1 MFSFQFINHPK
12 SFTIDEVRISEIF
25 RHIAETV
32 DIQQKGIL
40 NIAFLPDSEIQIL
53 NDQYRSIDDTTDVL
67 SFHYFEN
74 FRDISDDEIAGEIIL
89 SESQIIIQ
97 ARENHLSPLRECE
110 ILIIHSILHIIGFDH
125 ETDEEFQEMWQYEEK
140 LRNISLHSIH

>member
-32 DIQQKGIL
+32 DIPQKGIL

-89 SESQIIIQ
+89 SESRIIIQ
-97 ARENHLSPLRECE
+97 ALENNLTSSRECE
-110 ILIIHSILHIIGFDH
+110 ILVIHSILHIIGFDH
-125 ETDEEFQEMWQYEEK
+125 ETDVEFQEMWKYEEK
-140 LRNISLHSIH
+140 LINISLHSIH